1 MQELKKVLEEIK
13 SNPQRSQE
21 ALLFKEK
28 MIGVCLS
35 FLENSK
41 TSQQDKISILE
52 LLERELISS
61 KHNSTLFNKLY
72 NFLTNDDENVATQAS
87 KAIDA
92 LIKQINEKK

>member
-1 MQELKKVLEEIK
+1 
-13 SNPQRSQE
+13 
-21 ALLFKEK
+21 
-28 MIGVCLS
+28 MIGVCLN
-35 FLENSK
+35 FLESSK
-41 TSQQDKISILE
+41 ALQQDKIAILE